1 MQEDSLKSNEFIKS
15 LNVSRE
21 TLKGFYEYKTLLS
34 KWNEKI
40 NLVSKNTLL
49 DIWERHFLDSGQII
63 KHVDASGKRWVDVG
77 SGAGFPGLVVALL
90 LRDRK
95 IDCDL
100 VLVEKNP
107 KKSFFLKE
115 VIRKLNLS
123 AEVVNN
129 NIDTLEPLNADI
141 LTTRAFSELNN
152 LIEIAFRHRKKEG
165 ICLFLKGENY
175 RIELDK
181 TLNYWFFDYDIVG
194 SLSSSSGKIIRVKK
208 IFKR

>member
-1 MQEDSLKSNEFIKS
+1 MKTNEFIKS

-40 NLVSKNTLL
+40 NLVSKNTLV

-63 KHVDASGKRWVDVG
+63 KHVEASGKRWVDVG

-95 IDCDL
+95 IDCNL

-107 KKSFFLKE
+107 KKGFFLNE
-115 VIRKLNLS
+115 VIRKLKLS
-123 AEVVNN
+123 VEVVSD
-129 NIDTLEPLNADI
+129 NIYTLEPLNADI
-141 LTTRAFSELNN
+141 LTARAFSELNN
-152 LIEIAFRHRKKEG
+152 LIEIAFHHRKKEG

-181 TLNYWFFDYDIVG
+181 TLNNWFFDYDIIG
-194 SLSSSSGKIIRVKK
+194 SLTSSSGKIIRVKK

>member
-1 MQEDSLKSNEFIKS
+1 MKKNEFVKS

-21 TLKGFYEYKTLLS
+21 TLNGFYEYETLLS

-40 NLVSKNTLL
+40 NLVSKNTLV

-63 KHVDASGKRWVDVG
+63 KHVEVSGKRWVDVG

-95 IDCDL
+95 IDCEL

-107 KKSFFLKE
+107 KKGFFLKE

-123 AEVVNN
+123 VEVVND

-141 LTTRAFSELNN
+141 LTARAFSELNN

-181 TLNYWFFDYDIVG
+181 TLNYWFFDYDIVD

>member
-1 MQEDSLKSNEFIKS
+1 MKKNEFVKS

-21 TLKGFYEYKTLLS
+21 TLNGFYEYETLLS

-40 NLVSKNTLL
+40 NLVSKKTLV

-63 KHVDASGKRWVDVG
+63 KHVEVSGKRWVDVG

-100 VLVEKNP
+100 VLVEKNS
-107 KKSFFLKE
+107 KKGFFLNE

-123 AEVVNN
+123 VEVVND
-129 NIDTLEPLNADI
+129 NIDNLEPLNADI
-141 LTTRAFSELNN
+141 LTARAFSELNN
-152 LIEIAFRHRKKEG
+152 LMEIAFRHRKKEG

-175 RIELDK
+175 RNELDK
-181 TLNYWFFDYDIVG
+181 TLNNWFFDYDIVG
-194 SLSSSSGKIIRVKK
+194 SLSSPSGNIIRVKK

>member
-1 MQEDSLKSNEFIKS
+1 MKKNEFVKS

-21 TLKGFYEYKTLLS
+21 TLNGFYEYKALLS

-40 NLVSKNTLL
+40 NLVSKHTLV

-63 KHVDASGKRWVDVG
+63 KHVEASGKRWVDVG

-100 VLVEKNP
+100 VLVEKNV
-107 KKSFFLKE
+107 KKGFFLNE

-123 AEVVNN
+123 VEVVND
-129 NIDTLEPLNADI
+129 NIDNLEPLNADI
-141 LTTRAFSELNN
+141 LTARAFSELNN
-152 LIEIAFRHRKKEG
+152 LIEIAFSHRKKDG

-181 TLNYWFFDYDIVG
+181 TLNYWFFDYDIVD

>member
-1 MQEDSLKSNEFIKS
+1 MKKNKFVKS

-21 TLKGFYEYKTLLS
+21 TLSGFYEYKTLLY

-40 NLVSKNTLL
+40 NLVSKHTLI

-63 KHVDASGKRWVDVG
+63 INVEASGKRWVDVG

-95 IDCDL
+95 VDCDL
-100 VLVEKNP
+100 VLVEKHP
-107 KKSFFLKE
+107 KKVFFLKE

-123 AEVVNN
+123 VEVVND
-129 NIDTLEPLNADI
+129 NIYTLEPLNADI
-141 LTTRAFSELNN
+141 LTARAFSELNN

-175 RIELDK
+175 KIELDK
-181 TLNYWFFDYDIVG
+181 TLNNWFFDYDIVG
-194 SLSSSSGKIIRVKK
+194 SLSSSSGNIIRVKK

>member
-1 MQEDSLKSNEFIKS
+1 MKKNEFVKS

-21 TLKGFYEYKTLLS
+21 TLNGFYEYETLLS
-34 KWNEKI
+34 KWNDKI
-40 NLVSKNTLL
+40 NLVSKNTLV

-107 KKSFFLKE
+107 KKGFFLNE
-115 VIRKLNLS
+115 VIRKLNLNV
-123 AEVVNN
+123 AVVND
-129 NIDTLEPLNADI
+129 NIYTLKSLNADI
-141 LTTRAFSELNN
+141 LTARAFSELNN

-181 TLNYWFFDYDIVG
+181 TLNYWFFDYDVVD
-194 SLSSSSGKIIRVKK
+194 SLSSSPGKIIRVKK
-208 IFKR
+208 IVKL

>member
-1 MQEDSLKSNEFIKS
+1 MKKYEFVKS

-21 TLKGFYEYKTLLS
+21 TLNGFYEYETLLS

-40 NLVSKNTLL
+40 NLVSKNTLV

-63 KHVDASGKRWVDVG
+63 KHVEVSGKRWVDVG

-100 VLVEKNP
+100 VVVEKNP
-107 KKSFFLKE
+107 KKVFFLNE

-123 AEVVNN
+123 VEVVND
-129 NIDTLEPLNADI
+129 NIDNLEPLNADI
-141 LTTRAFSELNN
+141 LTARAFSELNN

-175 RIELDK
+175 RMELDK
-181 TLNYWFFDYDIVG
+181 TLNYWFFDYDIID

>member
-1 MQEDSLKSNEFIKS
+1 MKRNEFIKS

-40 NLVSKNTLL
+40 NLVSKHTLE
-49 DIWERHFLDSGQII
+49 DIWQRHFLDSGQII
-63 KHVDASGKRWVDVG
+63 KNVEALGKRWVDVG

-100 VLVEKNP
+100 VLVEKNL
-107 KKSFFLKE
+107 KKGFFLNE
-115 VIRKLNLS
+115 VIRKLKLNV
-123 AEVVNN
+123 EVVND
-129 NIDTLEPLNADI
+129 NIYTLEPLNADI
-141 LTTRAFSELNN
+141 LTARAFSELNN
-152 LIEIAFRHRKKEG
+152 LMEIAFRHRKKEG

-175 RIELDK
+175 RNELDK
-181 TLNYWFFDYDIVG
+181 TLNYWFFDYDIVD

>member
-1 MQEDSLKSNEFIKS
+1 MKKNEFVKS

-21 TLKGFYEYKTLLS
+21 TLNGFYEYETLLS

-40 NLVSKNTLL
+40 NLVSKNTLV

-63 KHVDASGKRWVDVG
+63 KHVEVSGKRWVDVG

-107 KKSFFLKE
+107 KKGFFLKE
-115 VIRKLNLS
+115 VIRKLNLTV
-123 AEVVNN
+123 EVVND

-141 LTTRAFSELNN
+141 LTARAFSELNN

-175 RIELDK
+175 RMELDK
-181 TLNYWFFDYDIVG
+181 TLNYWFFDYDIVD

>member
-1 MQEDSLKSNEFIKS
+1 MKKNEFVKS

-21 TLKGFYEYKTLLS
+21 TLSGFYEYKSLLY

-40 NLVSKNTLL
+40 NLVSKHTLI

-63 KHVDASGKRWVDVG
+63 LNVEASGKRWVDVG

-95 IDCDL
+95 VDCDL
-100 VLVEKNP
+100 VLVEKHP
-107 KKSFFLKE
+107 KKVFFLKE

-123 AEVVNN
+123 VEVVND
-129 NIDTLEPLNADI
+129 NIYTLEPLNADI
-141 LTTRAFSELNN
+141 LTARAFSDLNN

-181 TLNYWFFDYDIVG
+181 TLNYWFFDYDIVD

>member
-1 MQEDSLKSNEFIKS
+1 MKKNEFVKS

-21 TLKGFYEYKTLLS
+21 TLSDFYEYKTLLY

-40 NLVSKNTLL
+40 NLVSKHTLI

-63 KHVDASGKRWVDVG
+63 INVEASGKRWVDVG

-95 IDCDL
+95 VDCDL
-100 VLVEKNP
+100 VLVEKHP
-107 KKSFFLKE
+107 KKVFFLKE

-123 AEVVNN
+123 VEVVND
-129 NIDTLEPLNADI
+129 NIYTLEPLNADI
-141 LTTRAFSELNN
+141 LTARAFSELNN
-152 LIEIAFRHRKKEG
+152 LMEIAFRHRKKEG

-175 RIELDK
+175 KIELDK
-181 TLNYWFFDYDIVG
+181 TLNNWFFDYDIVG
-194 SLSSSSGKIIRVKK
+194 SLSSSSGNIIKVKK

>member
-1 MQEDSLKSNEFIKS
+1 MKKNEFVKN
-15 LNVSRE
+15 LHVSRE
-21 TLKGFYEYKTLLS
+21 TLNGFYEYEALLY

-40 NLVSKNTLL
+40 NLVSKNTLV

-63 KHVDASGKRWVDVG
+63 KHVEASGKRWVDVG

-107 KKSFFLKE
+107 KKGFFLNE
-115 VIRKLNLS
+115 VIRKLKLNV
-123 AEVVNN
+123 EVVND
-129 NIDTLEPLNADI
+129 NIYTLERLNADI
-141 LTTRAFSELNN
+141 LTARAFSELNN

-181 TLNYWFFDYDIVG
+181 TLNYWFFDYDIVD

>member
-1 MQEDSLKSNEFIKS
+1 MKKNEFVKS

-21 TLKGFYEYKTLLS
+21 TLNGFYEYKTLLS

-40 NLVSKNTLL
+40 NLVSKNTLE
-49 DIWERHFLDSGQII
+49 DIWQRHFLDSGQII
-63 KHVDASGKRWVDVG
+63 KHVEALGKRWVDVG

-107 KKSFFLKE
+107 KKGFFLNE
-115 VIRKLNLS
+115 VIRKLNLNV
-123 AEVVNN
+123 EVVND

-141 LTTRAFSELNN
+141 LTARAFSELNN

-181 TLNYWFFDYDIVG
+181 TLNYWFFDYDIVD

>member
-1 MQEDSLKSNEFIKS
+1 MKKIEFVKN

-21 TLKGFYEYKTLLS
+21 TLNGFYEYETLLS

-40 NLVSKNTLL
+40 NLVSKNTLV

-63 KHVDASGKRWVDVG
+63 KHVEVSGKRWVDVG

-107 KKSFFLKE
+107 KKGFFLNE

-123 AEVVNN
+123 VEVVND
-129 NIDTLEPLNADI
+129 NIDNLEPLNADI
-141 LTTRAFSELNN
+141 LSARAFSELNN
-152 LIEIAFRHRKKEG
+152 LMEIAFRHRKKEG

-181 TLNYWFFDYDIVG
+181 TLNYWFFDYDIVD

>member
-1 MQEDSLKSNEFIKS
+1 MKKNEFVKS

-21 TLKGFYEYKTLLS
+21 TLNCFYEYKTLLS

-40 NLVSKNTLL
+40 NLVSKNTLVN
-49 DIWERHFLDSGQII
+49 IWERHFLDSGQII
-63 KHVDASGKRWVDVG
+63 KHVEASGKRWVDVG

-90 LRDRK
+90 LRDRR
-95 IDCDL
+95 IDCEL

-107 KKSFFLKE
+107 KKGFFLKE

-123 AEVVNN
+123 VEVVND

-141 LTTRAFSELNN
+141 LTARAFSELNN
-152 LIEIAFRHRKKEG
+152 LMEIAFRHRKKEG

-181 TLNYWFFDYDIVG
+181 TLNYWFFDYDIVD

>member
-1 MQEDSLKSNEFIKS
+1 MKRNEFIKS

-40 NLVSKNTLL
+40 NLVSKNTLV

-63 KHVDASGKRWVDVG
+63 KHVEVSGKRWVDVG

-100 VLVEKNP
+100 VVVEKNS
-107 KKSFFLKE
+107 KKVFFLNE

-123 AEVVNN
+123 VEVVNDK
-129 NIDTLEPLNADI
+129 IDNLEPLNADI
-141 LTTRAFSELNN
+141 LTARAFSELNN

-181 TLNYWFFDYDIVG
+181 TLNYWFFDYDIVD

>member
-1 MQEDSLKSNEFIKS
+1 MKKNEFVKS

-21 TLKGFYEYKTLLS
+21 TLNYFYEYKTLLS

-40 NLVSKNTLL
+40 NLVSKHTLE
-49 DIWERHFLDSGQII
+49 DIWQRHFLDSGQIVT
-63 KHVDASGKRWVDVG
+63 KVEASGKRWVDVG

-95 IDCDL
+95 VDCDL

-107 KKSFFLKE
+107 KKGFFLNE

-123 AEVVNN
+123 VEVVND

-141 LTTRAFSELNN
+141 LTARAFSELNN

-181 TLNYWFFDYDIVG
+181 TLNYWFFDYDIVD

>member
-1 MQEDSLKSNEFIKS
+1 MKKNEFVKS

-21 TLKGFYEYKTLLS
+21 TLNSFYEYKALLS

-40 NLVSKNTLL
+40 NLVSKNTLV

-63 KHVDASGKRWVDVG
+63 KHVEASGKRWVDVG

-100 VLVEKNP
+100 ALVEKNP
-107 KKSFFLKE
+107 KKVFFLNE

-123 AEVVNN
+123 VEVVND
-129 NIDTLEPLNADI
+129 NIGTLEPLNADI
-141 LTTRAFSELNN
+141 LTARAFSELNN
-152 LIEIAFRHRKKEG
+152 LIEVAFRHRKKEG

-181 TLNYWFFDYDIVG
+181 TLNYWFFDYDIVD

-208 IFKR
+208 ILKR

>member
-1 MQEDSLKSNEFIKS
+1 MKKNEFVKS

-21 TLKGFYEYKTLLS
+21 TLNGFYEYETLLS

-40 NLVSKNTLL
+40 NLVSKNTLV

-63 KHVDASGKRWVDVG
+63 KHVEVSGKRWVDVG

-100 VLVEKNP
+100 VVVEKNS
-107 KKSFFLKE
+107 KKVFFLNE

-123 AEVVNN
+123 VEVVNDK
-129 NIDTLEPLNADI
+129 IDNLEPLNADI
-141 LTTRAFSELNN
+141 LTARAFSELNN

-175 RIELDK
+175 RMELDK
-181 TLNYWFFDYDIVG
+181 TLNYWFFDYDIID

>member
-1 MQEDSLKSNEFIKS
+1 MKKNKFVKS

-21 TLKGFYEYKTLLS
+21 TLNGFYEYETLLS

-40 NLVSKNTLL
+40 NLVSKNTLV

-63 KHVDASGKRWVDVG
+63 KHVEVSGKRWVDVG

-100 VLVEKNP
+100 VVVEKNP
-107 KKSFFLKE
+107 KKVFFLNE

-123 AEVVNN
+123 VEVVND
-129 NIDTLEPLNADI
+129 NIDNLEPLNADI
-141 LTTRAFSELNN
+141 LTARAFSELNN

-175 RIELDK
+175 RMELDK
-181 TLNYWFFDYDIVG
+181 TLNYWFFDYDIID

>member
-1 MQEDSLKSNEFIKS
+1 MKKNEFVKS

-21 TLKGFYEYKTLLS
+21 TLNGFYEYETLLS

-40 NLVSKNTLL
+40 NLVSKNTLV

-63 KHVDASGKRWVDVG
+63 KNVEASGKRWVDVG
-77 SGAGFPGLVVALL
+77 SGAGFPGLVIALL

-95 IDCDL
+95 VNCDL
-100 VLVEKNP
+100 VLVEKNA
-107 KKSFFLKE
+107 KKVYFLNE

-123 AEVVNN
+123 VEVVND

-141 LTTRAFSELNN
+141 LTARAFSELKN
-152 LIEIAFRHRKKEG
+152 LVEIAFRHRKKEG

-181 TLNYWFFDYDIVG
+181 TLNYWFFDYDIVD

>member
-1 MQEDSLKSNEFIKS
+1 MKKNKFVKI

-21 TLKGFYEYKTLLS
+21 TLNSFDVYKTLLS

-40 NLVSKNTLL
+40 NLVSKHTLV

-63 KHVDASGKRWVDVG
+63 KNVEVSGKRWVDVG

-95 IDCDL
+95 VDCDL

-107 KKSFFLKE
+107 KKAFFLNE

-123 AEVVNN
+123 VEVVND
-129 NIDTLEPLNADI
+129 NIYTLEPLNADI
-141 LTTRAFSELNN
+141 LTARAFSELNN

-175 RIELDK
+175 RFELDK
-181 TLNYWFFDYDIVG
+181 TLNYWFFDYDIFD
-194 SLSSSSGKIIRVKK
+194 SLSYPSGKIIRVKN
-208 IFKR
+208 ILKR

>member
-1 MQEDSLKSNEFIKS
+1 MKKNKFVKS

-21 TLKGFYEYKTLLS
+21 TLNCFCEYKTLLS

-40 NLVSKNTLL
+40 NLVSKNTLV

-63 KHVDASGKRWVDVG
+63 KHVEASGKRWVDVG

-95 IDCDL
+95 IDCNL

-107 KKSFFLKE
+107 KKGFFLNE
-115 VIRKLNLS
+115 VIRKLNLNV
-123 AEVVNN
+123 EVVND
-129 NIDTLEPLNADI
+129 NIYTLEPLNADI
-141 LTTRAFSELNN
+141 LTARAFSELNN
-152 LIEIAFRHRKKEG
+152 LIEISFRHRKKEG
-165 ICLFLKGENY
+165 LCLFLKGENY
-175 RIELDK
+175 RFELDK
-181 TLNYWFFDYDIVG
+181 TLNYWFFDYDVVD

>member
-1 MQEDSLKSNEFIKS
+1 MKKNEFVKS

-21 TLKGFYEYKTLLS
+21 TLNYFYEYKTLLS

-40 NLVSKNTLL
+40 NLVSKNTLV

-63 KHVDASGKRWVDVG
+63 KHVEASGKRWVDVG

-107 KKSFFLKE
+107 KKGFFLNE

-123 AEVVNN
+123 VEVVND

-141 LTTRAFSELNN
+141 LTARAFSELNN

-181 TLNYWFFDYDIVG
+181 TLNYWFFDYDIID

>member
-1 MQEDSLKSNEFIKS
+1 MKKNEFVKS

-21 TLKGFYEYKTLLS
+21 TLNGFYEYETLLS

-40 NLVSKNTLL
+40 NLVSKNTLV

-63 KHVDASGKRWVDVG
+63 INVEASGKRWVDVG

-95 IDCDL
+95 VDCDL
-100 VLVEKNP
+100 VLVEKHP
-107 KKSFFLKE
+107 KKVFFLKE
-115 VIRKLNLS
+115 VIRRLNLS
-123 AEVVNN
+123 VEVIND
-129 NIDTLEPLNADI
+129 NIYTLEPLNADI
-141 LTTRAFSELNN
+141 LTARAFSELNN
-152 LIEIAFRHRKKEG
+152 LMEIAFRHRKKEG

-194 SLSSSSGKIIRVKK
+194 SLSSSSGKIIKVKK

>member
-1 MQEDSLKSNEFIKS
+1 MKKNEFVKS

-21 TLKGFYEYKTLLS
+21 TLNYFYEYKTLLS
-34 KWNEKI
+34 RWNEKI
-40 NLVSKNTLL
+40 NLVSKHTLE
-49 DIWERHFLDSGQII
+49 DIWQRHFLDSGQII
-63 KHVDASGKRWVDVG
+63 KNVEVSGKRWVDVG

-95 IDCDL
+95 VDCDL

-107 KKSFFLKE
+107 KKAFFLNE

-123 AEVVNN
+123 VEVVND
-129 NIDTLEPLNADI
+129 NIYTLEPLNADI
-141 LTTRAFSELNN
+141 LTARAFSELNN
-152 LIEIAFRHRKKEG
+152 LMEIAFRHRKKDG

-175 RIELDK
+175 RVELDK
-181 TLNYWFFDYDIVG
+181 TLNYWFFDYDIVD
-194 SLSSSSGKIIRVKK
+194 SLSSSSGKIIRVKN

>member
-1 MQEDSLKSNEFIKS
+1 MKKNEFVKS

-21 TLKGFYEYKTLLS
+21 TLNGFYEYEALLL

-40 NLVSKNTLL
+40 NLVSKNTLV

-63 KHVDASGKRWVDVG
+63 KHVEVSGKRWVDVG

-107 KKSFFLKE
+107 KKGFFLSE
-115 VIRKLNLS
+115 VIRKLKLS
-123 AEVVNN
+123 VEVVND
-129 NIDTLEPLNADI
+129 NIGTLEPLNADI
-141 LTTRAFSELNN
+141 LTARAFSELNN
-152 LIEIAFRHRKKEG
+152 LMEIAFRHRKKEG

-181 TLNYWFFDYDIVG
+181 TLNYWFFDYDIID

>member
-1 MQEDSLKSNEFIKS
+1 MKKNEFVKS

-21 TLKGFYEYKTLLS
+21 TLNSFYEYETLLS
-34 KWNEKI
+34 MWNEKI
-40 NLVSKNTLL
+40 NLVSKNTLV

-63 KHVDASGKRWVDVG
+63 KHVEASGKRWVDVG

-95 IDCDL
+95 VDCDL
-100 VLVEKNP
+100 VLVEKHP
-107 KKSFFLKE
+107 KKVFFLKE

-123 AEVVNN
+123 VEVVND
-129 NIDTLEPLNADI
+129 NIYNLEPLNSDI
-141 LTTRAFSELNN
+141 LTARAFSELNN
-152 LIEIAFRHRKKEG
+152 LMEIAFRHRKKEG

-181 TLNYWFFDYDIVG
+181 TLNNWFFDYDIVDL
-194 SLSSSSGKIIRVKK
+194 SLIHISEPTR
-208 IFKR
+208 R

>member
-1 MQEDSLKSNEFIKS
+1 MKKNEFVKN

-21 TLKGFYEYKTLLS
+21 TLNSLYEYKILLS

-40 NLVSKNTLL
+40 NLVSKNTLV

-63 KHVDASGKRWVDVG
+63 KHVEASGKRWVDVG

-107 KKSFFLKE
+107 KKGFFLKE

-123 AEVVNN
+123 VEVVND

-141 LTTRAFSELNN
+141 LTARAFSELNN

-181 TLNYWFFDYDIVG
+181 TLNYWFFDYDIID

>member
-1 MQEDSLKSNEFIKS
+1 MKKKKFVKS
-15 LNVSRE
+15 LDVSRE
-21 TLKGFYEYKTLLS
+21 TLNGFYEYEALLS

-40 NLVSKNTLL
+40 NLVSKNTLV

-63 KHVDASGKRWVDVG
+63 KYVEASGKRWVDVG

-95 IDCDL
+95 IGCDL

-115 VIRKLNLS
+115 VIRRLNLS
-123 AEVVNN
+123 VEVVND

-141 LTTRAFSELNN
+141 LTARAFSELNN

-181 TLNYWFFDYDIVG
+181 TLNYWFFDYDIVD

>member
-1 MQEDSLKSNEFIKS
+1 MKKNEFVKS

-21 TLKGFYEYKTLLS
+21 TLNGFYEYETLLT

-40 NLVSKNTLL
+40 NLVSKNTLV

-63 KHVDASGKRWVDVG
+63 KHVEVSGKRWVDVG

-100 VLVEKNP
+100 VVVEKNS
-107 KKSFFLKE
+107 KKVFFLNE

-123 AEVVNN
+123 VEVVNDK
-129 NIDTLEPLNADI
+129 IDNLEPLNADI
-141 LTTRAFSELNN
+141 LTARAFSELNN

-181 TLNYWFFDYDIVG
+181 TLNYWFFDYDIVD